1 MVRFLNMSDLHHPL
15 SIRHLQQVNQD
26 VAVLTDRPQEITK
39 IMVAAYGLEDR
50 RAVRPEEVCDAI
62 QRLRWAMEREPNTA
76 STQNN

>member
-39 IMVAAYGLEDR
+39 IMVAAYGLEDP
-50 RAVRPEEVCDAI
+50 RAARTQEVCDAI

-76 STQNN
+76 ST